1 MKLDRDLRR
10 IVVAI
15 VGALL
20 AFCVVATTIYYRM
33 ADVAV
38 NGFVHGGPATLTAA
52 MAGLFGGGLVAVVVL
67 ILLLRIALEDRQQ
80 DRKDDAGEK
89 ERR

>member
-1 MKLDRDLRR
+1 VNLDRDLRR

-15 VGALL
+15 VGGVA
-20 AFCVVATTIYYRM
+20 AFFVVAMAIYYKM

-38 NGFVHGGPATLTAA
+38 NGFLHGGPATLAAA

-67 ILLLRIALEDRQQ
+67 ILLLRLR
-80 DRKDDAGEK
+80 
-89 ERR
+89 